1 MYFLFRY
8 TNILVLI
15 PIQNS
20 QDITM
25 YINAQLS
32 MANEL
37 KENLSSNLGL
47 INYEKSYTVLDQILG
62 ILFVFQGVP
71 LWVENIG
78 NTNNR

>member
-1 MYFLFRY
+1 
-8 TNILVLI
+8 
-15 PIQNS
+15 
-20 QDITM
+20 M

-37 KENLSSNLGL
+37 KDNLSSNLGL
-47 INYEKSYTVLDQILG
+47 INYENSYTVLDQILG